1 MAKNF
6 NLGNFF
12 DDFKAKY
19 LEITIFFEKL
29 VSFELKVI
37 FSTKFRPKTKK
48 KIVRAVFEENIKVPD
63 FGLIWRLYRKYL
75 QIKDF
80 FQKFDS
86 EFSTFI
92 LP

>member
-48 KIVRAVFEENIKVPD
+48 KNR
-63 FGLIWRLYRKYL
+63 
-75 QIKDF
+75 
-80 FQKFDS
+80 
-86 EFSTFI
+86 
-92 LP
+92 